1 MKLYTVEHQGQALV
15 CLDVGE
21 GQLARLPFADMN
33 ALLSAEESQRQA
45 AFAQAK
51 KARDLLDLDRVRVL
65 APIPEPRQDVICLG
79 MNYQK
84 HKAEAEQFDAQAFT
98 REKARAVY
106 FSKRAT
112 HCPGPG
118 DPIPGHFDLVDSLDY
133 ETELAVVLGKDAVN
147 VPEAEALDYVF
158 GYTIVNDVSAR
169 NLQTGHKQWYF
180 GKGLDGFTPMGPC
193 LVTKDAFAWPPAQ
206 AIRTWV
212 NGELR
217 QEAVTDQL
225 IFGIAHVI
233 HELSQGMTL
242 RAGTIIATGTPAGV
256 GMGFDPP
263 KFLKKGDVVTC
274 QIEGIGTLENTVG

>member
-1 MKLYTVEHQGQALV
+1 MKLYTVADEKRTLV
-15 CLDVGE
+15 CRETVPGTLQV
-21 GQLARLPFADMN
+21 LPYATMN
-33 ALLSAEESQRQA
+33 DLLTDDPAHRETILSRQA
-45 AFAQAK
+45 GETLALAE
-51 KARDLLDLDRVRVL
+51 VRVL
-65 APIPEPRQDVICLG
+65 APIPAPRQDVICLG

-84 HKAEAEQFDAQAFT
+84 HKTEAEQFNADAFT
-98 REKARAVY
+98 REKGSAVY

-133 ETELAVVLGKDAVN
+133 ETELAVVLGKDAKHVR
-147 VPEAEALDYVF
+147 EEDAYDYVF

-193 LVTKDAFAWPPAQ
+193 LVTRDEFSQPPAQ
-206 AIRTWV
+206 AIRTWI

-217 QEAVTDQL
+217 QDAVTDEL
-225 IFGIAHVI
+225 IFSIAHVI
-233 HELSQGMTL
+233 AELSQGMTL
-242 RAGTIIATGTPAGV
+242 QAGTIIATGTPAGV

-263 KFLKKGDVVTC
+263 KFLQAGDVIRC
-274 QIEGIGTLENTVG
+274 EIEGIGVLENTVE

>member
-1 MKLYTVEHQGQALV
+1 MKLYTVEQENRVLV
-15 CLDVGE
+15 CVETADGKLKVLPYAAMNDLLLDDP
-21 GQLARLPFADMN
+21 ARRTEV
-33 ALLSAEESQRQA
+33 LSAAHA
-45 AFAQAK
+45 AEGELTLEQVK
-51 KARDLLDLDRVRVL
+51 VL
-65 APIPEPRQDVICLG
+65 APIPAPRQDVICLG

-98 REKARAVY
+98 RERGSAVY

-133 ETELAVVLGKDAVN
+133 ETELAVVLGRDALN
-147 VPEAEALDYVF
+147 VAEEDAFDYVL

-193 LVTKDAFAWPPAQ
+193 IVTKDEFAQPPA
-206 AIRTWV
+206 APIRTWI

-217 QEAVTDQL
+217 QDAVTDEL
-225 IFGIAHVI
+225 IFGIAYVI

-242 RAGTIIATGTPAGV
+242 KAGTVIATGTPAGV

-263 KFLKKGDVVTC
+263 RFLKPGDVVRC
-274 QIEGIGTLENTVG
+274 QIEGIGVLENTVE

>member
-1 MKLYTVEHQGQALV
+1 MKLYTVEHRGQTLV
-15 CLDVGE
+15 CLAVGE
-21 GQLARLPFADMN
+21 GKLARLPFAHMN
-33 ALLSAEESQRQA
+33 DLLRAEEAQRQA
-45 AFAQAK
+45 AFAQAQGEQ
-51 KARDLLDLDRVRVL
+51 DLLDLAQVRVL
-65 APIPEPRQDVICLG
+65 APIPEPMQDVICLG

-84 HKAEAEQFDAQAFT
+84 HKAEAEQFNAQAFT
-98 REKARAVY
+98 REKGSAVY

-118 DPIPGHFDLVDSLDY
+118 DPIPGHFDIVDSLDY

-147 VPEAEALDYVF
+147 VPEDEALDYVF

-206 AIRTWV
+206 GIRTWV

-242 RAGTIIATGTPAGV
+242 KAGTILATGTPAGV

-263 KFLKKGDVVTC
+263 KFLKAGDVVRC
-274 QIEGIGTLENTVG
+274 EIEGIGVLENTVE